1 MAEFRIKARFFK
13 GIIEP
18 LEKLDLEEGEELK
31 ITISPISKKKSMI
44 EALRRTFGG
53 WKDLIDA
60 EELKR
65 NIYSDR
71 LITTRNRGEK

>member
-1 MAEFRIKARFFK
+1 MGKVVKARFSK
-13 GIIEP
+13 GMIEP
-18 LEKLDLEEGEELK
+18 LEELDFEEGDELEL
-31 ITISPISKKKSMI
+31 IVSLISKGKNML
-44 EALRRTFGG
+44 EALEATAGG

-71 LITTRNRGEK
+71 LLKNR